1 MANLFDDFDLDI
13 EKLSGGGTINNSRSE
28 ERSGCGC
35 PTDCGCPTNPSGVD
49 LESKLSVCRTEIT
62 CGLKCTH
69 TLQATCE
76 TLCKN

>member
-13 EKLSGGGTINNSRSE
+13 ERLSGSGEVNSSRSE
-28 ERSGCGC
+28 ARCGTIGCTKGYPEC
-35 PTDCGCPTNPSGVD
+35 DPN
-49 LESKLSVCRTEIT
+49 LETKISVCPTEIT